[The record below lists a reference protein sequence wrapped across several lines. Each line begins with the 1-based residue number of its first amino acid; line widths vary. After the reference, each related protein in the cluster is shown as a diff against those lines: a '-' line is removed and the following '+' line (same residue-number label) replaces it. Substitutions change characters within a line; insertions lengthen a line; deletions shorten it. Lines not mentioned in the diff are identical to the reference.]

1 MARIMSSFVMKKTD
15 EPMRIYTGAAVLLL
29 AVSIFVS
36 CERTTPDPGDQKLY
50 NTDIKLILSETMNGG
65 AYKIYAYNEDRTIRE
80 VYGQDFYKEYT
91 YVKGFMESIVTYRTE
106 EDLPEEKSMV
116 MNKMLPL
123 ETVFDTTN
131 ANTKYV
137 TDLIHDSYGR
147 VVVKNTQEINKEGTF
162 PYLSVQIG
170 YELDGRIRERSVTD
184 DTGSTRI
191 FTYEYD
197 NNDNIAIENVYLMVP
212 GESPLHEKKIEYQ
225 YDDKRNPFI
234 IFKDEAEPG
243 RDTNKNNITHIKTTW
258 FVDPPASGAVVNQ
271 TIAYTYTSQGYPFN
285 VNGIYT
291 YNYESK

>member
-1 MARIMSSFVMKKTD
+1 
-15 EPMRIYTGAAVLLL
+15 MRVYTGAALLL
-29 AVSIFVS
+29 LTVSILVS

-50 NTDIKLILSETMNGG
+50 NTDIKLILSETVNGG
-65 AYKIYAYNEDRTIRE
+65 VHKVYTYNEDRTINE
-80 VYGQDFYKEYT
+80 VYGQDFYKEYI
-91 YVKGFMESIVTYRTE
+91 YIKGFMESIVTFKTE
-106 EDLPEEKSMV
+106 VDIPAEKSNG
-116 MNKMLPL
+116 MNYMLPL
-123 ETVFDTTN
+123 ETVYDTST

-147 VVVKNTQEINKEGTF
+147 VVVKNTLEVNKEGTF
-162 PYLSVQIG
+162 PYLSVHII

-197 NNDNIAIENVYLMVP
+197 NNDNIAFENVYRIVS
-212 GESPLHEKKIEYQ
+212 GEPPLREKLIEYQ

-234 IFKDEAEPG
+234 VFKDEAEPG

-258 FVDPPASGAVVNQ
+258 FIDPPEAGSVVNE

-291 YNYESK
+291 YTYESK